1 MHSQLSLNLFD
12 ENSLIT
18 SRRRQGVGLK
28 LVRVGLKVAQ
38 KWGDKKLFVIVENDN
53 IGAIKFY
60 EKLKFSCIKK
70 EEDSIYRRMDRAPRI
85 FMSIDVPER
94 VTVYKVV

>member
-1 MHSQLSLNLFD
+1 
-12 ENSLIT
+12 
-18 SRRRQGVGLK
+18 LK

-38 KWGDKKLFVIVENDN
+38 KWGDKKLYVIVENDN

-60 EKLKFSCIKK
+60 EKLKFSCVKK

-85 FMSIDVPER
+85 FMCIDVPEKASAS
-94 VTVYKVV
+94 VSASVGVAVSADVGVAVAVDKND

>member
-1 MHSQLSLNLFD
+1 M
-12 ENSLIT
+12 
-18 SRRRQGVGLK
+18 K

-38 KWGDKKLFVIVENDN
+38 KWGDKKLYVIVENDN

-60 EKLKFSCIKK
+60 EKLKFTCVKK

-85 FMSIDVPER
+85 FMCIDVPEKASLS
-94 VTVYKVV
+94 VAVGADVSVPVVVDESD

>member
-1 MHSQLSLNLFD
+1 M
-12 ENSLIT
+12 
-18 SRRRQGVGLK
+18 K

-38 KWGDKKLFVIVENDN
+38 KWGDKKLYVIVENDN

-60 EKLKFSCIKK
+60 EKLKFSCVKK

-85 FMSIDVPER
+85 FMCIDVPEKAGVS
-94 VTVYKVV
+94 VTVGADVGVAAAVDKSD